1 MNGYE
6 VCQTFK
12 EPTEDIC
19 YKIHNFVQSFVLLSY
34 TIRDLCLTKTFQS
47 IGLFLSQKE
56 TTTLYFIGFLCL
68 IKTAT
73 KTNSTK
79 IFCKGSKPFPSNN
92 NNIHLHCTINFPIVS
107 NKSSKI
113 AIKLN

>member
-1 MNGYE
+1 MVMKSAKLLRSQNIH
-6 VCQTFK
+6 V
-12 EPTEDIC
+12 C
-19 YKIHNFVQSFVLLSY
+19 YKIHNCVQSFVLHSY

-79 IFCKGSKPFPSNN
+79 MFCKGSNPFPSNN
-92 NNIHLHCTINFPIVS
+92 NNNIHLHGTIHFTIVS
-107 NKSSKI
+107 NKSPKI